1 MAMSFYLYILIFSYE
16 RRGNMAKLVSIDIGS
31 KSIKIVEGISDKKNL
46 TVKKAVKISTPI
58 DSIQEGYIKDFESV
72 RNVLKQTLTSNGIK
86 TKNAVF
92 NINTT
97 SLITRT
103 VELPILKKHNETIQ
117 MIRFE
122 LEQFLPVVLD
132 EYKIVFRVVKTYTE
146 DGIKKGSYLIYA
158 VPTKLINDYRH
169 LAEAIG
175 LRLISM
181 DLSFNSL
188 EKVFSVGRTINNEKI
203 AKDKAYYVLEM
214 GHKSLIFNV
223 MYNDKNLF
231 TRIINLGGADIDISI
246 GNLFDTN
253 PENATKLKHKVSTL
267 ELYQLETPEDTSI
280 NNIINSTV
288 GEWSNEVR
296 RVIQYFTSRNK
307 ELESGKL
314 FLYGGSSSIKNIDK
328 YFNESLNIDTL
339 VIEKINGFTLDL
351 KSKGDKDLDL
361 AEYLNSVAG
370 LLKTKSDMNL
380 LSDIIKGKQ
389 ARLKNVAV
397 GTLVLGLIALAL
409 VFYFLDYSLKVY
421 SLNNEA
427 EYLDSIINNPV
438 YQEKYKEVQK
448 LETRIGV
455 LRDYKNIV
463 VALNTQLGKTDVI
476 QTDLLIG
483 LSSTVPVDTNIS
495 NMSINGNNISIQG
508 TSLVRE
514 SVAQLTKNLKDL
526 EITDTVHVPS
536 IIRSETEGVE
546 NYNFTVNIITKDVN

>member
-1 MAMSFYLYILIFSYE
+1 MHSPL
-16 RRGNMAKLVSIDIGS
+16 K
-31 KSIKIVEGISDKKNL
+31 
-46 TVKKAVKISTPI
+46 PPW
-58 DSIQEGYIKDFESV
+58 GYRPSWRIESV

-175 LRLISM
+175 IRLISM

-188 EKVFSVGRTINNEKI
+188 EKVFSVGRTINDEKI

-253 PENATKLKHKVSTL
+253 PEKATKLKHKVSTL

-397 GTLVLGLIALAL
+397 GTLALGLIALAL

>member
-1 MAMSFYLYILIFSYE
+1 
-16 RRGNMAKLVSIDIGS
+16 MAKLVSIDIGS

-175 LRLISM
+175 IRLISM

-188 EKVFSVGRTINNEKI
+188 EKVFSVGRTINDEKI

-253 PENATKLKHKVSTL
+253 PEKATKLKHKVSTL

-397 GTLVLGLIALAL
+397 GTLALGLIALAL

-508 TSLVRE
+508 TSSVRE

-526 EITDTVHVPS
+526 EITDNVHVPS

>member
-1 MAMSFYLYILIFSYE
+1 
-16 RRGNMAKLVSIDIGS
+16 
-31 KSIKIVEGISDKKNL
+31 
-46 TVKKAVKISTPI
+46 
-58 DSIQEGYIKDFESV
+58 
-72 RNVLKQTLTSNGIK
+72 
-86 TKNAVF
+86 
-92 NINTT
+92 
-97 SLITRT
+97 
-103 VELPILKKHNETIQ
+103 
-117 MIRFE
+117 
-122 LEQFLPVVLD
+122 
-132 EYKIVFRVVKTYTE
+132 
-146 DGIKKGSYLIYA
+146 
-158 VPTKLINDYRH
+158 
-169 LAEAIG
+169 
-175 LRLISM
+175 
-181 DLSFNSL
+181 
-188 EKVFSVGRTINNEKI
+188 
-203 AKDKAYYVLEM
+203 
-214 GHKSLIFNV
+214 
-223 MYNDKNLF
+223 
-231 TRIINLGGADIDISI
+231 
-246 GNLFDTN
+246 
-253 PENATKLKHKVSTL
+253 
-267 ELYQLETPEDTSI
+267 
-280 NNIINSTV
+280 
-288 GEWSNEVR
+288 
-296 RVIQYFTSRNK
+296 
-307 ELESGKL
+307 
-314 FLYGGSSSIKNIDK
+314 
-328 YFNESLNIDTL
+328 L

-397 GTLVLGLIALAL
+397 GTLALGLIALAL

-508 TSLVRE
+508 TSSVRE

-526 EITDTVHVPS
+526 EITDNVHVPS

>member
-1 MAMSFYLYILIFSYE
+1 
-16 RRGNMAKLVSIDIGS
+16 MAKLVSIDIGS

-158 VPTKLINDYRH
+158 VPTKLINDYIH
-169 LAEAIG
+169 LADVIG

-188 EKVFSVGRTINNEKI
+188 EKVFSVGRTINDEKI
-203 AKDKAYYVLEM
+203 LKDKAYYVLEM

-223 MYNDKNLF
+223 MSNDKNLF
-231 TRIINLGGADIDISI
+231 TRIINLGGADIDVSI

-253 PENATKLKHKVSTL
+253 PENATKLKHKVSNL
-267 ELYQLETPEDTSI
+267 ELYQLETPEDTSV
-280 NNIINSTV
+280 NNIISTTV
-288 GEWSNEVR
+288 GEWTNEVR

-307 ELESGKL
+307 EMEAGKL

-328 YFNESLNIDTL
+328 YFKESLNIDTL
-339 VIEKINGFTLDL
+339 IIEKINGFSLDL

-361 AEYLNSVAG
+361 SEYLNSVAG

-380 LSDIIKGKQ
+380 LSDIIKTKQ
-389 ARLKNVAV
+389 KRLKNVAT
-397 GTLVLGLIALAL
+397 GTLVLGLIALAM
-409 VFYFLDYSLKVY
+409 VFYFLDYSLKIY
-421 SLNNEA
+421 SLNNEID
-427 EYLDSIINNPV
+427 YFDSIIDNPV
-438 YQEKYKEVQK
+438 YQAKYQEVQQ

-476 QTDLLIG
+476 QTDLLIA

-495 NMSINGNNISIQG
+495 NMSINGNNIAIQG

-526 EITDTVHVPS
+526 EITDNVHVPS
-536 IIRSETEGVE
+536 IVRSEAEGVDI
-546 NYNFTVNIITKDVN
+546 YNFTVNIITKDVN

>member
-231 TRIINLGGADIDISI
+231 TRIINLGGADIDVSI

-288 GEWSNEVR
+288 GEWSSEVR

-380 LSDIIKGKQ
+380 LSDIIKTKQ
-389 ARLKNVAV
+389 ARLKNVAA
-397 GTLVLGLIALAL
+397 GTLVLGVIALFL

-421 SLNNEA
+421 SLNNDID
-427 EYLDSIINNPV
+427 YYDSIINNPT
-438 YQEKYKEVQK
+438 YQAKYKEVQE
-448 LETRIGV
+448 LESKIGV
-455 LRDYKNIV
+455 LRDYKNIMG
-463 VALNTQLGKTDVI
+463 ALNTQLSKSDVI
-476 QTDLLIG
+476 QTDLLIA

-495 NMSINGNNISIQG
+495 AMTINGSSIGIQG
-508 TSLVRE
+508 TSMVRE
-514 SVAQLTKNLKDL
+514 SIAQITKNLKDL
-526 EITDTVHVPS
+526 DIIDTVYVPS
-536 IIRSETEGVE
+536 IVRGETEGVE

>member
-1 MAMSFYLYILIFSYE
+1 
-16 RRGNMAKLVSIDIGS
+16 MAKLVSIDIGS
-31 KSIKIVEGISDKKNL
+31 KSIKIIEGISDKKNL
-46 TVKKAVKISTPI
+46 TVKKALTINTPI

-132 EYKIVFRVVKTYTE
+132 EYKIVFRIVKTYTE

-158 VPTKLINDYRH
+158 VPTKLINDYRN
-169 LAEAIG
+169 LAETIG

-203 AKDKAYYVLEM
+203 VKNKAYYVLEM

-223 MYNDKNLF
+223 MSNDKNLF
-231 TRIINLGGADIDISI
+231 TRIINLGGADIDVSI

-253 PENATKLKHKVSTL
+253 PENATKLKHKVSNL
-267 ELYQLETPEDTSI
+267 ELYQLETPEDTSV

-288 GEWSNEVR
+288 EEWISEVR
-296 RVIQYFTSRNK
+296 RVVQYFVSRNK
-307 ELESGKL
+307 EIEADKL
-314 FLYGGSSSIKNIDK
+314 FLYGGSSKIKNIEKFFQD
-328 YFNESLNIDTL
+328 NLNIKTETIDN
-339 VIEKINGFTLDL
+339 IGGFSLDL
-351 KSKGDKDLDL
+351 KSKENKDLSLVD
-361 AEYLNSVAG
+361 YLNAVAG

-380 LSDIIKGKQ
+380 LSDILKSKQ
-389 ARLKNVAV
+389 TRLRNVAG
-397 GTLVLGLIALAL
+397 GTIVLGLIALAM
-409 VFYFLDYSLKVY
+409 VFYFLDYSLKIY
-421 SLNNEA
+421 SLNNDID
-427 EYLDSIINNPV
+427 YYDSIINNPT
-438 YQEKYKEVQK
+438 YQTKYKEVQE
-448 LETRIGV
+448 LESKIGV
-455 LRDYKNIV
+455 LRDYKNIMG
-463 VALNTQLGKTDVI
+463 ALNTQLGITDVI
-476 QTDLLIG
+476 QTDLLIA

-495 NMSINGNNISIQG
+495 GMVINGTNISIQG
-508 TSLVRE
+508 TSIVRE
-514 SVAQLTKNLKDL
+514 SIAQITKNLKDL
-526 EITDTVHVPS
+526 DMVDTAHVPN
-536 IIRSETEGVE
+536 IVRGETEGVE
-546 NYNFTVNIITKDVN
+546 NYNFTVNITTKDVN

>member
-1 MAMSFYLYILIFSYE
+1 
-16 RRGNMAKLVSIDIGS
+16 MAKLVSIDIGS
-31 KSIKIVEGISDKKNL
+31 KSIKIIEGISDKKNL

-158 VPTKLINDYRH
+158 VPTKLINDYIH
-169 LAEAIG
+169 LADVIG

-188 EKVFSVGRTINNEKI
+188 EKVFSVGRTINDEKI
-203 AKDKAYYVLEM
+203 LKDKAYYVLEM

-223 MYNDKNLF
+223 MSNDKNLF
-231 TRIINLGGADIDISI
+231 TRIINLGGADIDVSI

-253 PENATKLKHKVSTL
+253 PENATKLKHKVSNL
-267 ELYQLETPEDTSI
+267 ELYQLETPEDTSV
-280 NNIINSTV
+280 NNIISTTV
-288 GEWSNEVR
+288 GEWTNEVR

-307 ELESGKL
+307 EMEAGKL

-328 YFNESLNIDTL
+328 YFKESLNIDTL
-339 VIEKINGFTLDL
+339 IIEKINGFSLDL

-361 AEYLNSVAG
+361 SEYLNSVAG

-380 LSDIIKGKQ
+380 LSDIIKTKQ
-389 ARLKNVAV
+389 KRLKNVAT

-409 VFYFLDYSLKVY
+409 VFYFLDYSLKIY
-421 SLNNEA
+421 SLNNEID
-427 EYLDSIINNPV
+427 YFDSIIDNPV
-438 YQEKYKEVQK
+438 YQAKYQEVQQ

-476 QTDLLIG
+476 QTDLLIA

-495 NMSINGNNISIQG
+495 NMSINGNNIAIQG

-526 EITDTVHVPS
+526 EITDNVHVPS
-536 IIRSETEGVE
+536 IVRSEAEGVD

>member
-175 LRLISM
+175 IRLISM

-188 EKVFSVGRTINNEKI
+188 EKVFSVGRTINDEKI

-253 PENATKLKHKVSTL
+253 PEKATKLKHKVSTL

-397 GTLVLGLIALAL
+397 GTLALGLIALAL

-508 TSLVRE
+508 TSSVRE

-526 EITDTVHVPS
+526 EITDNVHVPS